1 MGEGSGLEEAR
12 ELVADELLDLGFA
25 SLLPVGAE
33 FAELLADLVGFEV
46 GTLDFVVEAA
56 ALDGGPFNDGGSGS
70 TERITHVRLLKDFF
84 GTGAGAAVGEE
95 LFRGKMFALSAIDEA
110 KKAEFDGVGE
120 GDAEI
125 QIPRGR

>member
-46 GTLDFVVEAA
+46 GALDFVVEAA

-70 TERITHVRLLKDFF
+70 TERITHVRLLKDLF
-84 GTGAGAAVGEE
+84 GSGAGAAVGGE
-95 LFRGKMFALSAIDEA
+95 LFRWEM
-110 KKAEFDGVGE
+110 VGL
-120 GDAEI
+120 GS
-125 QIPRGR
+125 